1 VPGSAARSVVAY
13 NLGRLG
19 LFVGCAVL
27 GYLAGLRGLP
37 LLAAALLVSGVLS
50 WFLLARQRAAMAEVV
65 GGAVTRGRSR
75 LAQRT
80 AAEDAFVDSRSD
92 PAADPTID
100 RVTRPSR

>member
-1 VPGSAARSVVAY
+1 MPGSAARSVVAY

-65 GGAVTRGRSR
+65 GGAVSRGRSR
-75 LAQRT
+75 LAQR
-80 AAEDAFVDSRSD
+80 AADEDAYVDALGD
-92 PAADPTID
+92 D
-100 RVTRPSR
+100 VTRSSR